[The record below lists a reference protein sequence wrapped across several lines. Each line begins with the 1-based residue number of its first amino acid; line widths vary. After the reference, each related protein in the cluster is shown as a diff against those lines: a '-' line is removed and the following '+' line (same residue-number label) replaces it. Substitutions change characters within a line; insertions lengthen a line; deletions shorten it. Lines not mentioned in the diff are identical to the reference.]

1 MWRFQFDKLQVNMA
15 FIEYLGLV
23 SYGLNRKHNFKLIQA
38 ETNIFAYLNGKNDD
52 VDDTGQGYM

>member
-1 MWRFQFDKLQVNMA
+1 MA
-15 FIEYLGLV
+15 VIEYLGLV